1 MYYEAVVING
11 HELGVSKRQK
21 AALSHPGG
29 RKSKLEVRAEWAPSG
44 APEDA
49 GSSLLPRAGG
59 QTLRL
64 PAASS
69 VYLRVCVQASLSL
82 QGAGRRGRDHA
93 NPERPRRVCKEPP
106 HKSGRGHGLGGG
118 QGRLEGAVQPGT
130 VFSSVSDDF
139 VLRAEMCGVCRVLLA
154 LPGHKTRTAFFFPQV
169 QRPDVVFPFSGGL
182 KMSNDVSKTSPKD
195 LFVLQ

>member
-1 MYYEAVVING
+1 MTACVYYEAVVING
-11 HELGVSKRQK
+11 HELGVLKRQK

-64 PAASS
+64 PAAGS

-93 NPERPRRVCKEPP
+93 NPERPRRRWIASAKSPP
-106 HKSGRGHGLGGG
+106 PKSGRGHGLGGD
-118 QGRLEGAVQPGT
+118 RDVWRAL
-130 VFSSVSDDF
+130 FSPARCSRVSQ
-139 VLRAEMCGVCRVLLA
+139 
-154 LPGHKTRTAFFFPQV
+154 TTS
-169 QRPDVVFPFSGGL
+169 FSGL
-182 KMSNDVSKTSPKD
+182 KCAVCVVCS
-195 LFVLQ
+195 